1 MANCSQQLLLSR
13 SWGLPWSRWFGA
25 SVSPASHLWGRS
37 KISFKNVWT
46 MLKGLFKNFQQS
58 GSFKICW
65 PNPQEWP
72 LWFCLQW
79 GSYPRWIIPHFFL
92 KIKDGKEL
100 GCIKWIGTIT
110 KLPRPS
116 TPQTCQA
123 HSSLSVFALRNP
135 PPPNLPP
142 TSPDPARLTPSVTSV
157 LLQCPILKSVF
168 PTSPAKVCCPHPSMS
183 FSLKLPYSFLHS
195 SDTINSSSNSYYWG
209 VSTTGQAAS
218 SKLYMFWRFGA
229 SH

>member
-1 MANCSQQLLLSR
+1 MLQDSSIPMQSLYIAMCVSPWCLLNWLASFLHIYQISSWWDRLREEADWGAVEQWVLLLSR
-13 SWGLPWSRWFGA
+13 SWGLPWSRWPGA

-79 GSYPRWIIPHFFL
+79 GSYPRWIIPHFLL

-110 KLPRPS
+110 KLPHPS
-116 TPQTCQA
+116 TPRTRQA
-123 HSSLSVFALRNP
+123 HSSLSAFALR
-135 PPPNLPP
+135 
-142 TSPDPARLTPSVTSV
+142 TSPSTQPAPH
-157 LLQCPILKSVF
+157 F
-168 PTSPAKVCCPHPSMS
+168 PR
-183 FSLKLPYSFLHS
+183 
-195 SDTINSSSNSYYWG
+195 
-209 VSTTGQAAS
+209 S
-218 SKLYMFWRFGA
+218 SKADSFCHFGLA
-229 SH
+229 PMSHLQERLPHKPS